1 MASWHPALW
10 LLIMGPCCLVV
21 RTRCPELG
29 WWFSAAA
36 NGKKR
41 RIGNSGYSS
50 WCLFFKISRCSD
62 GNCRGL
68 ALKPCLSSSLC
79 VPGHQVS
86 ADSGH
91 LATLALFHLAY
102 HLKSCCLATL
112 RGTTRCHW
120 SWVSWVLGGAVD
132 SLQSWFPTFSLLCTH
147 LFIYFLG
154 WIPHERFCPASC
166 IKNKYCCPLTFF

>member
-41 RIGNSGYSS
+41 RIGNSDYQRS

-91 LATLALFHLAY
+91 LATLALSHLTY
-102 HLKSCCLATL
+102 HLKSCLL
-112 RGTTRCHW
+112 PCHPQGHHE
-120 SWVSWVLGGAVD
+120 VSLVLGVMGLRWCCGFPAV
-132 SLQSWFPTFSLLCTH
+132 LVPNLLYYAPIY
-147 LFIYFLG
+147 LFIFLAVSLMNDLV
-154 WIPHERFCPASC
+154 RQAV
-166 IKNKYCCPLTFF
+166 